1 MEFLKLKQHISK
13 INEHQ
18 KFLRMNLILLILVGS
33 VFSLAAQNTQ
43 QTLEEAF
50 SNSYELEKNGDF
62 AAATEPLK
70 KIYDE
75 SVYEINLRLGWLQ
88 YNAGLF
94 DESII
99 FYSKAQELKPYSE
112 EARFGLI
119 LPKAALGRWDEV
131 ISLYDKIL
139 EINPNNTVA
148 LYRLGLVYYGRKN
161 YDKAYPLFKKVVD
174 LYPFGYDGLLMLGWT
189 SYFMG
194 NYNQAKV
201 LFNKVKLYNPI
212 DASANEGLE
221 LIK

>member
-1 MEFLKLKQHISK
+1 MEFLKLKQLMTEIK
-13 INEHQ
+13 KKQ
-18 KFLRMNLILLILVGS
+18 KFLQIKLILLFFIGS
-33 VFSLAAQNTQ
+33 VFSTSSQTNQ
-43 QTLEEAF
+43 QVLETAF
-50 SNSYELEKNGDF
+50 YKSYELEKKGDF
-62 AAATEPLK
+62 ATATQPLK
-70 KIYDE
+70 KIYNE
-75 SVYEINLRLGWLQ
+75 SSYEINLRLGWLQ

-94 DESII
+94 EESII

-201 LFNKVKLYNPI
+201 LFNKVKLYNPG
-212 DASANEGLE
+212 DESANEGLE
-221 LIK
+221 LMK